1 MAAATQEGLTSS
13 FLCLKPSMA
22 PQCFQE
28 QPSALSLARAA
39 LSKVALACFS
49 ELNFSYFPSGTLTPD
64 GSAFFSCLGH
74 GWYL

>member
-1 MAAATQEGLTSS
+1 MMAATPKGLTSS

-49 ELNFSYFPSGTLTPD
+49 ELHFSYFPSGTLTPD
-64 GSAFFSCLGH
+64 SSAFSCLCNAS
-74 GWYL
+74 YL